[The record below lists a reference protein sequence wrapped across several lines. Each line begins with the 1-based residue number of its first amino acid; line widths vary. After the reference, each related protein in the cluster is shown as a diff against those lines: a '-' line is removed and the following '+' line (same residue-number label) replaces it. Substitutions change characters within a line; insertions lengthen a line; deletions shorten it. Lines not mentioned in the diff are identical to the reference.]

1 MPYLRW
7 TGKANRLQSPS
18 KIKRK
23 NRGFT
28 SIQMLLTHTHVIL
41 ELNSLLPAC
50 VMSASQIASWHP
62 ALSWSS
68 ISRLCCFWYWRKKLD
83 GWITY
88 ALMLKVV
95 WFFQWLSEFS
105 RVLIVV
111 FVIVIPIWVWDA
123 FSTRIVSQSM
133 HASRE
138 MLKAFRV
145 PIGSSSSFLYWTFL
159 GTWNHLKSFGHVE
172 ILWNIVM
179 RSRLLMSS

>member
-1 MPYLRW
+1 
-7 TGKANRLQSPS
+7 
-18 KIKRK
+18 
-23 NRGFT
+23 
-28 SIQMLLTHTHVIL
+28 
-41 ELNSLLPAC
+41 
-50 VMSASQIASWHP
+50 
-62 ALSWSS
+62 
-68 ISRLCCFWYWRKKLD
+68 
-83 GWITY
+83 
-88 ALMLKVV
+88 
-95 WFFQWLSEFS
+95 LSEFS
-105 RVLIVV
+105 RVLIFV

-159 GTWNHLKSFGHVE
+159 GTWNHLKSFEHVE